1 MAEEQQAPA
10 QEDPGTPEQTDE
22 EIWEEI
28 AEEEEEPQQTEVEE
42 KAEEEAPPETET
54 EPEAEEDVQE
64 DVQESEEEPQ
74 HDYEKRYKDLEKEFH
89 KRNEESAR
97 MREEFNEMRLRMVEQ
112 QQAQQ
117 NQAPLEPE
125 ESEPTPADESFFTE
139 EDRETM
145 QEFSEL
151 SSTFQKMIQHEL
163 AKAQTGQP
171 QDNTAQRLEE
181 LEKAQQQENYQR
193 FLRGHESH
201 MLDTVGDFY
210 RDLDKDP
217 DFQSF
222 VLASPALTNMM
233 TKSAD
238 PNDHASVMNLYL
250 DSSGKGDQWRP
261 AEKTAPKATQSKQ
274 ARRQAA
280 SGLAKNSA
288 PRMEKSYDSMSDEE
302 LWDAV
307 PEPKDE

>member
-1 MAEEQQAPA
+1 MAEEQTAPA
-10 QEDPGTPEQTDE
+10 QDEPGTPDQTDE

-28 AEEEEEPQQTEVEE
+28 AEEEEES
-42 KAEEEAPPETET
+42 APPETET
-54 EPEAEEDVQE
+54 ETEDEEDEEIEE
-64 DVQESEEEPQ
+64 DEEEEEPQ

-97 MREEFNEMRLRMVEQ
+97 MREEFNEMRLRLVETQ
-112 QQAQQ
+112 QTLEQRS
-117 NQAPLEPE
+117 QAPPEPE
-125 ESEPTPADESFFTE
+125 EVEPTPADESFFTE

-151 SSTFQKMIQHEL
+151 SSTFRKMIQHEL
-163 AKAQTGQP
+163 AKSQAGQP
-171 QDNTAQRLEE
+171 QDDTAKRVED
-181 LEKAQQQENYQR
+181 LEKAYQQESYQR
-193 FLRGHESH
+193 FLQSHESH
-201 MLDTVGDFY
+201 MLDNVGDFY
-210 RDLDKDP
+210 RDLDKDA

-250 DSSGKGDQWRP
+250 DSSGKGSEWRP
-261 AEKTAPKATQSKQ
+261 PEKTAPKATQSKQ

-288 PRMEKSYDSMSDEE
+288 PRMEKSHDSMSDEE
-302 LWDAV
+302 LWDAI
-307 PEPKDE
+307 PEQNDR

>member
-64 DVQESEEEPQ
+64 DVQESEEPQ

-117 NQAPLEPE
+117 NQAPTEPE
-125 ESEPTPADESFFTE
+125 EREPTPADESFFTE

-163 AKAQTGQP
+163 AKAQLNQP
-171 QDNTAQRLEE
+171 QNDTVQRLEE
-181 LEKAQQQENYQR
+181 LEKANQQESYQR

-250 DSSGKGDQWRP
+250 DNSGKGDQWRP